1 MHRVLPD
8 SGAAPASTRVRGCT
22 QPHEQSCGACLER
35 FFEPLTAAA
44 APAPDMATAKMIA
57 HSTARPPQKHRRSD
71 MRDARHAEAARPKP
85 TTVNRRAP
93 DKTLTPVSQHQG
105 AMAGAPGR
113 NAVVAARPPRG
124 HSAMARPAN
133 HPDTS
138 PPSTDGTHFIL
149 GTSPRARPPFP
160 SAHTGHDAPSTP
172 SARWR
177 NRAPAGA
184 PLHRHRVDASPDSL
198 DAHSRHGCPPFA
210 PTPGRVRE
218 LRHSPWRSR
227 NALSAHVVAR
237 EPQRFR
243 P

>member
-1 MHRVLPD
+1 MRRTPRGGVLTEKD

-22 QPHEQSCGACLER
+22 QSHGQSCGACLER

-113 NAVVAARPPRG
+113 NAVVAARRGSRGHDSTLPWRARRAPRSRPALAPTSLIQQPEPMPRCARRRRKPPPSVARFLTVSSPSSRAVLGRLVQESTPHPPRMFSFAVLKLTEAEK
-124 HSAMARPAN
+124 HLLNYPRP
-133 HPDTS
+133 
-138 PPSTDGTHFIL
+138 GT
-149 GTSPRARPPFP
+149 
-160 SAHTGHDAPSTP
+160 
-172 SARWR
+172 
-177 NRAPAGA
+177 
-184 PLHRHRVDASPDSL
+184 
-198 DAHSRHGCPPFA
+198 
-210 PTPGRVRE
+210 
-218 LRHSPWRSR
+218 
-227 NALSAHVVAR
+227 ALSF
-237 EPQRFR
+237 PY
-243 P
+243 